1 MTDFKRYTN
10 VSLLKDTYQKI
21 DKLRKIIV
29 PNDILSRAQT
39 INILVN
45 EKASKLLNGSSKKKI
60 NGDG

>member
-29 PNDILSRAQT
+29 PNAILSRAQT

-60 NGDG
+60 NSDG

>member
-29 PNDILSRAQT
+29 PNAILSRAQT

>member
-10 VSLLKDTYQKI
+10 VSLLKETYQKI

-29 PNDILSRAQT
+29 PNAILSRAQT

>member
-29 PNDILSRAQT
+29 PNTILSRAQT

>member
-10 VSLLKDTYQKI
+10 VSLLKGNYQKI

-29 PNDILSRAQT
+29 PNAILSRAQT